1 MMVSKEESPRKALV
15 GSLVLNASVF
25 LTFWVGSLWW
35 TTVCQNLRLKSH
47 FDLRN
52 FQAPNLKSEKKI
64 GTFCVFFQTL
74 WQGRKFLRISSR
86 EKKKFH
92 PLGVIEKASPRHHI
106 KKEEEALLVQM
117 GVRGEAI

>member
-1 MMVSKEESPRKALV
+1 MPKPQAKVSFRPKKFSSTKPQIR
-15 GSLVLNASVF
+15 
-25 LTFWVGSLWW
+25 
-35 TTVCQNLRLKSH
+35 
-47 FDLRN
+47 
-52 FQAPNLKSEKKI
+52 KKI

>member
-1 MMVSKEESPRKALV
+1 MPKPQAKVSFRPKITKEIFKHQTSNQK
-15 GSLVLNASVF
+15 
-25 LTFWVGSLWW
+25 
-35 TTVCQNLRLKSH
+35 
-47 FDLRN
+47 
-52 FQAPNLKSEKKI
+52 KKI